1 MFTGLMKSD
10 SGVKDSE
17 RSHKLPEGNQISALL
32 LTTRWLFD
40 FTNITSVTRS
50 IVNTLRFY
58 NPSDLKINITCAVLA
73 LDGNIEQIQLDDADK
88 ENVRLRGAI
97 PPQGED
103 KTTPEIRWIN
113 QLSSSY
119 YQSLLNDNSY
129 NYIIGHAPLLA
140 FGAANLRG
148 TWKGPNS
155 PKVVLMVHALPK
167 TENGNIDKQLLC
179 NWMKGTDV
187 VFSIGET
194 ESKKLKR
201 FVYGKLHHVY
211 IPLYP
216 LKSIATSG
224 TPVFQKV
231 TLIVGKKET
240 GYNGIHVKLAIAAT
254 ARAVEQISG
263 TLKTQIVFVG
273 DEPAVESDLKVIF
286 DSTFKQLGMR
296 KDLLEFCFL
305 PSEWKTESRMTLK
318 KCITESTLFLLPL
331 KKNYSVFGL
340 ETLTAALAGI
350 PILVSENCGV
360 AALLRDAGEDAH
372 SVVNQRKDFD
382 SNVRGWAEQISEKI
396 SKRSE
401 ARDEAT
407 KLRESLLK
415 STHIGTT
422 HLKFISTI
430 IRKCF
435 F

>member
-1 MFTGLMKSD
+1 MKDTEHFNKSPHD
-10 SGVKDSE
+10 
-17 RSHKLPEGNQISALL
+17 NQISALV

-50 IVNTLRFY
+50 IVNTLQFR
-58 NPSDLKINITCAVLA
+58 NPGDLKIKITCAVLA
-73 LDGNIEQIQLDDADK
+73 LDGNIEQIQIDDADK
-88 ENVRLRGAI
+88 ENVRLKGAKLPHGVENATADI
-97 PPQGED
+97 
-103 KTTPEIRWIN
+103 TWIN

-119 YQSLLNDNSY
+119 YQSLLDENSY
-129 NYIIGHAPLLA
+129 NYVIGHAPLLA
-140 FGAANLRG
+140 FGAANLSR

-155 PKVVLMVHALPK
+155 PKVVLMVHTLPK

-179 NWMKGTDV
+179 NWVKGTDV

-216 LKSIATSG
+216 IECDVGPG
-224 TPVFQKV
+224 THELQKV
-231 TLIVGKKET
+231 TLVVGKKDT

-254 ARAVEQISG
+254 ARAVEQTSG

-273 DEPAVESDLKVIF
+273 DEPAVESDLKAHF
-286 DSTFKQLGMR
+286 DRMLEKLSISQ
-296 KDLLEFCFL
+296 DLVKFCFSS
-305 PSEWKTESRMTLK
+305 SEWKSESQMTLK
-318 KCITESTLFLLPL
+318 KCMVESTLFLLPL

-350 PILVSENCGV
+350 PILVSENSGM
-360 AALLRDAGEDAH
+360 AALLRDVGEDAH
-372 SVVNQRKDFD
+372 SVVRRRKDFD
-382 SNVRGWAEQISEKI
+382 SNVRAWAEQISEKI
-396 SKRSE
+396 SKRSK
-401 ARDEAT
+401 AQDEAT

-415 STHIGTT
+415 STYIGTT

-435 F
+435 S